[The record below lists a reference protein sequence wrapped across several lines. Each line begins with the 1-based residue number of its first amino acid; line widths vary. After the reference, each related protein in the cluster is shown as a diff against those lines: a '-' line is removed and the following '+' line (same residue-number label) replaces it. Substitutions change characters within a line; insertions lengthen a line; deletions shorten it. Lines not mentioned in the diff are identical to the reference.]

1 MIRPTARALA
11 VAAALLPL
19 AAAPAISNAPELFW
33 LWAGAWLLWLLAML
47 LEFAMLAPRSSIE
60 VAVQHPAALP
70 LGEAATVTVTVTAQQ
85 ATRLEILLD
94 VDGPQAPWPIAA
106 IESTPEQTA
115 TVQLP
120 LTPTQRGI
128 VELLRLHLCWHGPLQ
143 LLRQTSSEP
152 VLRRIAILPN
162 LPLVRRKALQMLD
175 RRELRSGGRVERY
188 LGDGSEFTALRDF
201 VAGMDRRAIDWKA
214 TARHHKLLSRE
225 FRAERD
231 HNVLLCLD
239 TGRLMREPLAG
250 MPRLDHAIHAALQL
264 GVVCLRTGDR
274 VGMHSFAEQPQHFL
288 SPQAGMHALDAI
300 QARMATLAYS
310 THETNFTLG
319 LTDLLQRLPRRSLV
333 VMFTE
338 FVDSITAEL
347 MLRNLQWLARRHVL
361 LFVALRDPLLT
372 ELAHASPSTPADL
385 HRAVV
390 ANEMLQERELVLER
404 LRRLGAQIVDC
415 GSDQLAIDLVERYLA
430 VKRRELV

>member
-1 MIRPTARALA
+1 
-11 VAAALLPL
+11 
-19 AAAPAISNAPELFW
+19 
-33 LWAGAWLLWLLAML
+33 
-47 LEFAMLAPRSSIE
+47 
-60 VAVQHPAALP
+60 
-70 LGEAATVTVTVTAQQ
+70 
-85 ATRLEILLD
+85 
-94 VDGPQAPWPIAA
+94 
-106 IESTPEQTA
+106 
-115 TVQLP
+115 VQLH
-120 LTPTQRGI
+120 
-128 VELLRLHLCWHGPLQ
+128 RLHLAWHGPLH
-143 LLRQTSSEP
+143 LLRHSSSEP
-152 VLRRIAILPN
+152 LLRRIPILPN
-162 LPLVRRKALQMLD
+162 VPMVRRKALQMLD
-175 RRELRSGGRVERY
+175 RRELRSGARVERY

-214 TARHHKLLSRE
+214 TARHRKLLSRE

-250 MPRLDHAIHAALQL
+250 LPRLDHAIHAALQL
-264 GVVCLRTGDR
+264 GYVCLRTGDR
-274 VGMHSFAEQPQHFL
+274 VGLHNFAEQPQHFL

-300 QARMATLAYS
+300 QVRMAELAYS
-310 THETNFTLG
+310 PHETNFTLG

-361 LFVALRDPLLT
+361 LFVAMRDPLLP
-372 ELAHASPSTPADL
+372 ELTQAAPRTAADL

-390 ANEMLQERELVLER
+390 AGEMLRERELVLER
-404 LRRLGAQIVDC
+404 LRSLGAQVVDC
-415 GSDQLAIDLVERYLA
+415 GTDQLAVDLVDRYLA